1 MPAIAVMSL
10 LPHGSLL
17 FDKVTDLQASP
28 KKQTQ
33 STLNISFGIC
43 FSWTLKLE
51 RMCLFFCFFC
61 MLKVW
66 KKNQGKKKMHIPLVH
81 LPKDLPH

>member
-51 RMCLFFCFFC
+51 RMCLFFLFF
-61 MLKVW
+61 LHAEGLEEESR
-66 KKNQGKKKMHIPLVH
+66 QKKMHIPLVH